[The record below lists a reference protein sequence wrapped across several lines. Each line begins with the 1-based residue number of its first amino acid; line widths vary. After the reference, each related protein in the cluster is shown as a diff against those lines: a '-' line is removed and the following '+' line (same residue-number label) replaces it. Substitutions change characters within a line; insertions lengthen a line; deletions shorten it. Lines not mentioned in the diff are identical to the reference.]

1 MAKKEFTF
9 KGKTTGEL
17 QKLSLNE
24 LAQLLTARQRRTL
37 KRGFTDQQKI
47 LLKKLRANEKNIE
60 THCRDMVIL
69 PEMIGKT
76 IKVHQGKE
84 FIPVVIEQDMI
95 GHCLGEFVL
104 TRRKVSHSAPGI
116 GATRSSASLSVK

>member
-9 KGKTTGEL
+9 KGKTAEEIK
-17 QKLSLNE
+17 QMSLSE
-24 LAQLLTARQRRTL
+24 LAQLLTSRQRRTI
-37 KRGFTDQQKI
+37 KRGFTEQQKI
-47 LLKKLRANEKNIE
+47 LLKKIRNNEKNIE
-60 THCRDMVIL
+60 THCRDMIIL

-84 FIPVVIEQDMI
+84 FMPVTKEPDMV
-95 GHCLGEFVL
+95 GHYLGEFLL
-104 TRRKVSHSAPGI
+104 TRKRVAHSAPGI